1 MSDCLPPWP
10 LFICFPFPLSSC
22 LFLSAIALLVSPV
35 IDYCSFGNHSCQHE
49 CVSIPN
55 GHYCRCHSGFTLQPD
70 GKSCRGRSWCLCV
83 QHVPLCPAQSPGK
96 SCPKPPQMGIT
107 PSCLPATD
115 LCNGVDHGCE
125 FKCVSTDGSYH
136 CVCPE
141 GQQLQA
147 DGKTCS
153 SEYWDTALDILLI
166 WALCSWRELTWS
178 WAGGLCLHLGL

>member
-1 MSDCLPPWP
+1 MS
-10 LFICFPFPLSSC
+10 S
-22 LFLSAIALLVSPV
+22 
-35 IDYCSFGNHSCQHE
+35 
-49 CVSIPN
+49 
-55 GHYCRCHSGFTLQPD
+55 
-70 GKSCRGRSWCLCV
+70 
-83 QHVPLCPAQSPGK
+83 
-96 SCPKPPQMGIT
+96 
-107 PSCLPATD
+107 SCLPATD

-166 WALCSWRELTWS
+166 WAPGAGLGGSVSTWGSKLGWKRVEGWLWLGEYPGCCGEGCLCPQRHGPEDATALRKGSGKEKPRKDFQGVLGCQWRF
-178 WAGGLCLHLGL
+178 LG

>member
-1 MSDCLPPWP
+1 MS
-10 LFICFPFPLSSC
+10 
-22 LFLSAIALLVSPV
+22 
-35 IDYCSFGNHSCQHE
+35 
-49 CVSIPN
+49 
-55 GHYCRCHSGFTLQPD
+55 
-70 GKSCRGRSWCLCV
+70 
-83 QHVPLCPAQSPGK
+83 
-96 SCPKPPQMGIT
+96 

>member
-1 MSDCLPPWP
+1 M
-10 LFICFPFPLSSC
+10 
-22 LFLSAIALLVSPV
+22 

-70 GKSCRGRSWCLCV
+70 GKSCRGRCQHAALCLA
-83 QHVPLCPAQSPGK
+83 HAFMSAQSPGK
-96 SCPKPPQMGIT
+96 GCSQPTLNRDNHMRL
-107 PSCLPATD
+107 SCLPATD

-125 FKCVSTDGSYH
+125 FKCVSTEDSYH
-136 CVCPE
+136 CMCPE

-153 SEYWDTALDILLI
+153 SEYWDTALDVLLI
-166 WALCSWRELTWS
+166 WALCSWRELTS
-178 WAGGLCLHLGL
+178 NWAGGLCPHLGL